1 MWCNYKKKLKEKDAQ
16 ILRISE
22 LYINF
27 LNEILSLTR
36 NKNNVVLEWD
46 DVFKGTLKVVKKTE

>member
-1 MWCNYKKKLKEKDAQ
+1 MCCTCKKIIKKKDSQ

-36 NKNNVVLEWD
+36 NKKNVVLEWD